1 MTADPQQRVRQ
12 FAINCTNISESDF
25 TSSLV
30 IGECETQTRLAASI
44 RPFLTQSLS
53 DASKRAYRADMRH
66 FEASGRS
73 VPCSPERLAAYL
85 AEMAATH
92 AVATIQRRIAGI
104 AKAHRTAGFPDPTKS
119 EIVQATLRGIK
130 RTLGIAQRE
139 AAALQ
144 RDDLFSA
151 LASIGNRPIDVRDK
165 ALLLIGFAGAFRRSE
180 LVGLDCA
187 DIVHVRQGI
196 VIHLRRSKT
205 DQMGQGRKIA
215 IPHGRTRWCPVQH
228 LTDWLTAAGID
239 GGPIFRPINRHGHV
253 APDRLSG
260 EAVSNIVKQRIAVAG
275 FDPDAY
281 SGHSLRAGLAT
292 SAAMAGASMWKIRR
306 QTGHASDAMLVR
318 YIRDGDMFTD
328 NAAGAVL

>member
-1 MTADPQQRVRQ
+1 MTVDPQQRIRQ
-12 FAINCTNISESDF
+12 FAINCTNSSEGDF
-25 TSSLV
+25 TSGLI
-30 IGECETQTRLAASI
+30 IGEYEAQTGLAASI

-73 VPCSPERLAAYL
+73 IPCSPESVAAYL
-85 AEMAATH
+85 ADMAATH
-92 AVATIQRRIAGI
+92 AVATIQRRVAGI
-104 AKAHRTAGFPDPTKS
+104 AKAHRAAGFPDPTKS
-119 EIVQATLRGIK
+119 EIAKATLRGIR
-130 RTLGIAQRE
+130 RTLGMAQRE

-151 LASIGNRPIDVRDK
+151 LASMGSRSIDVRDK

-187 DIVHVRQGI
+187 DIEHVRQGI

-228 LTDWLTAAGID
+228 LTDWLDHAGIEQ
-239 GGPIFRPINRHGHV
+239 GPIYRRIDRHGHI
-253 APDRLSG
+253 AADRLSG
-260 EAVSNIVKQRIAVAG
+260 EAVSIIVKKRVEAAG
-275 FDPDAY
+275 FNPDAY

-292 SAAMAGASMWKIRR
+292 SAAMAGASMWKIRQ
-306 QTGHASDAMLVR
+306 QTGHASDAMLTR
-318 YIRDGDMFTD
+318 YIRDGDMFAD